1 MGLWLWLTAMG
12 VATTS
17 APAASAQPARPG
29 QTAPP
34 PPGAPRPLSQSLT
47 GEAKAAYDAAKL
59 LLGDGDFA
67 GASIKFRA
75 AFDQS
80 GDARLLWNIA
90 ACEKSQ
96 RHYARTMKLVREY
109 LDTGKDLLTDTDRRE
124 GRALLDAIASFT
136 VRLTVVVTEP
146 GAEVFV
152 DDERV
157 GTSPLESPVTVDIGQ
172 RRITVKK
179 AGFRDVT
186 QQVPV
191 GGSTAARV
199 EITLQPDVHDG
210 RLTVTSQPDARI
222 SIDGKVVGNGKFEGK
237 LKSGGHTLRVEADG
251 MRPYQSEVV
260 LADDENRSVD
270 VPLEK
275 VFVQGA
281 AAPMSPGG
289 EIGLTGGPGV
299 KLRGDQPWMNTVR
312 LDAGV
317 RLGWAAKLGIFAE
330 YGVIDA
336 SGTCGT
342 DAHGPYPGQP
352 LDLSVRNSFQ
362 SCTFAKAGL
371 EFAVH
376 FLPAHAIDPWIAV
389 EPGARMTFYQFTS
402 FDPLSGTTAKTSSG
416 LPALDV
422 GGRVG
427 VDWHPV
433 RTFRPWAIGAY
444 TSLVYTAIANE
455 NPATNAG
462 NDTTAPPAL
471 HNGGINP
478 VQYFSVFFGL
488 RSSLTF

>member
-1 MGLWLWLTAMG
+1 MRLWQWATAFG
-12 VATTS
+12 VAMAAS
-17 APAASAQPARPG
+17 PPASAQLARPG
-29 QTAPP
+29 STATL
-34 PPGAPRPLSQSLT
+34 PPGAPKPLSQSLT

-59 LLGDGDFA
+59 LVGDGDFT
-67 GASIKFRA
+67 GAAIKFRA

-96 RHYARTMKLVREY
+96 RHYARTMALVREY
-109 LDTGKDLLTDTDRRE
+109 LDTGKDLLTDADRRE

-136 VRLTVVVTEP
+136 VRLTVVVSEP
-146 GAEVFV
+146 GAEVDV

-157 GTSPLESPVTVDIGQ
+157 GTSPLESPITVDIGQ

-179 AGFRDVT
+179 AGFREVT

-191 GGSTAARV
+191 GATSAARV
-199 EITLQPDVHDG
+199 EIALQPDVHDG

-222 SIDGKVVGNGKFEGK
+222 AIDGKVVGTGRFEGK
-237 LKSGGHTLRVEADG
+237 LRSGGHTLRVEADG
-251 MRPYQSEVV
+251 TRPYQSEVV
-260 LADDENRSVD
+260 LGDDENRSVD

-275 VFVQGA
+275 ILVPPPPT
-281 AAPMSPGG
+281 PMSPGG
-289 EIGLTGGPGV
+289 ELGITGGPGV
-299 KLRGDQPWMNTVR
+299 KLRGDKPWMTTVR
-312 LDAGV
+312 LDLGV
-317 RLGWAAKLGIFAE
+317 RLGWAAKLGIYAE
-330 YGVIDA
+330 YGAIDA

-342 DAHGPYPGQP
+342 DAHGPYPSQP

-362 SCTFAKAGL
+362 SCTFADAGL
-371 EFAVH
+371 EFAIH
-376 FLPAHAIDPWIAV
+376 FLPAHAVDPWISV
-389 EPGARMTFYQFTS
+389 DPGARMTFYQLTS
-402 FDPLSGTTAKTSSG
+402 FDPLSATTTKTSSA

-422 GGRVG
+422 GGRAG

-433 RTFRPWAIGAY
+433 KTFRPWAIGLY
-444 TSLVYTAIANE
+444 GSVVYTPIANE

-462 NDTTAPPAL
+462 NDTTAPPGV

-478 VQYFSVFFGL
+478 VQYFSVYFGL

>member
-1 MGLWLWLTAMG
+1 MRFRLCAMAIG
-12 VATTS
+12 VAMAS
-17 APAASAQPARPG
+17 APAAAAQPAKPPP
-29 QTAPP
+29 TAPLAA
-34 PPGAPRPLSQSLT
+34 GAPRPLSQSLT

-67 GASIKFRA
+67 GAAIKFRA
-75 AFDQS
+75 AYDQA

-96 RHYARTMKLVREY
+96 RHYARTMALVREY
-109 LDTGKDLLTDTDRRE
+109 LDTGKDLLTDADRRE
-124 GRALLDAIASFT
+124 GRALLDAIESFT
-136 VRLTVVVTEP
+136 VRLTVVVKEP
-146 GAEVFV
+146 GAEIYV

-157 GTSPLESPVTVDIGQ
+157 GTSPLEGPVTVDIGQ
-172 RRITVKK
+172 RRLTVKK
-179 AGFRDVT
+179 AGFRDAT

-191 GGSTAARV
+191 GGSAAAKV
-199 EITLQPDVHDG
+199 EITLQPDIHDG

-222 SIDGKVVGNGKFEGK
+222 AIDGKVVANGRFEGK
-237 LKSGGHTLRVEADG
+237 LRSGGHTLRVEADG

-275 VFVQGA
+275 LLVQAPGA
-281 AAPMSPGG
+281 TTGPAF
-289 EIGLTGGPGV
+289 ELGLSGGPGV
-299 KLRGDQPWMNTVR
+299 KLRADDPWMNTVR
-312 LDAGV
+312 LDVGL
-317 RLGWAAKLGIFAE
+317 RLGWPVNLGVYAE

-342 DAHGPYPGQP
+342 DAHAASPTQR

-371 EFAVH
+371 QLAIH

-389 EPGARMTFYQFTS
+389 EPGARLTFYDFTS
-402 FDPLSGTTAKTSSG
+402 FDPLSASTSHSSSS

-433 RTFRPWAIGAY
+433 RSFRPFALGLY
-444 TSLVYTAIANE
+444 GSLVYTAIANE

-462 NDTTAPPAL
+462 NDTAAPPAL

-478 VQYFSVFFGL
+478 VQYFSLFFGL

>member
-1 MGLWLWLTAMG
+1 MRFRLYAMALG
-12 VATTS
+12 VAMAS
-17 APAASAQPARPG
+17 APAASAQPARP
-29 QTAPP
+29 TPP
-34 PPGAPRPLSQSLT
+34 VVPGGPKPLSQSLT

-67 GASIKFRA
+67 GAAIKFRA
-75 AFDQS
+75 AYDQS
-80 GDARLLWNIA
+80 SDPRLLWNIA
-90 ACEKSQ
+90 ACEKNQ
-96 RHYARTMKLVREY
+96 RHYARTMALVRQY

-124 GRALLDAIASFT
+124 GRALLNAIESFT
-136 VRLTVVVTEP
+136 VRLTIVVEEP
-146 GAEVFV
+146 GAEIDV

-157 GTSPLESPVTVDIGQ
+157 GTSPLGGPVTVDIGQ

-179 AGFRDVT
+179 PGFRDAT
-186 QQVPV
+186 QQLPV
-191 GGSTAARV
+191 GGSAAAKV

-210 RLTVTSQPDARI
+210 RLTVTSQPDASI
-222 SIDGKVVGNGKFEGK
+222 SIDGKVVGSGKFEGK
-237 LKSGGHTLRVEADG
+237 LRSGGHTLRVEAEG
-251 MRPYQSEVV
+251 MRAYQSEVV

-270 VPLEK
+270 VPLERL
-275 VFVQGA
+275 VLQA
-281 AAPMSPGG
+281 QAAPTGPSFDL
-289 EIGLTGGPGV
+289 GLSGGPGV
-299 KLRGDQPWMNTVR
+299 KLHGDQPWMNVVR
-312 LDAGV
+312 LDVGF
-317 RLGWAAKLGIFAE
+317 RLGWPVKLGLYAE

-336 SGTCGT
+336 SGACGT
-342 DAHGPYPGQP
+342 DAHGASPTQP

-371 EFAVH
+371 ELAVH

-389 EPGARMTFYQFTS
+389 EPGARMTFYDFTS
-402 FDPLSGTTAKTSSG
+402 FDPLSGTSATTSSG

-433 RTFRPWAIGAY
+433 RSFRPWALGVY
-444 TSLVYTAIANE
+444 GSLVYTVIADE

-462 NDTTAPPAL
+462 NDTTAPPGV

-478 VQYFSVFFGL
+478 VQYFSMFFGL